1 MEVKIMKNI
10 LKELVLIRKEL
21 QAIRGSL
28 ESHKECSFTFDRAP
42 YGRSYRLV
50 PKQRCKGR

>member
-1 MEVKIMKNI
+1 MKIMRNI
-10 LKELVLIRKEL
+10 LKELVVIRKEL
-21 QAIRGSL
+21 QAIRSNL
-28 ESHKECSFTFDRAP
+28 ESRKECNFTFDRAP